1 MFSDWDWYWPL
12 MSNFSD
18 RGRDET
24 TFLGFVVSIGVRRR
38 LLKGFH
44 AALKAG
50 VAALVALSWAVGL
63 RLRDVYAAIVVV
75 SGVELFFS
83 QVHL

>member
-1 MFSDWDWYWPL
+1 M
-12 MSNFSD
+12 
-18 RGRDET
+18 
-24 TFLGFVVSIGVRRR
+24 
-38 LLKGFH
+38 KGFH
-44 AALKAG
+44 AVLKAG